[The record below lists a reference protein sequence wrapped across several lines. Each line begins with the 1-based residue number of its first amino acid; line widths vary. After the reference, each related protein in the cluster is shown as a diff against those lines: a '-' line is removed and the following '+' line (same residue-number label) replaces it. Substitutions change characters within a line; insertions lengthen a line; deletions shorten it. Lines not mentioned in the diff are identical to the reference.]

1 MHHQRGIRDC
11 DNGYDLVER
20 DGKKTCM
27 KFIRESQDRYK
38 NPNFNFSLRIIWTFN
53 PYSDRRKAF

>member
-38 NPNFNFSLRIIWTFN
+38 NPIFNFFPKDHLNF
-53 PYSDRRKAF
+53 YSS